1 MRGINKDKNVNSM
14 LIESK
19 WKRGCVY
26 GVKFVKC
33 EASSLIERYGVG
45 DHVDP
50 IGRGMKKKKGRKN
63 QAPVYQEQSERK
75 TEKNR

>member
-19 WKRGCVY
+19 WERGCVY

-50 IGRGMKKKKGRKN
+50 IGRGMEKKRKKKPRPRVSR
-63 QAPVYQEQSERK
+63 AEREENR
-75 TEKNR
+75 EK